1 MLKAA
6 GQAAEEAGVS
16 YALERISGDTVESI
30 VAVADEKDADMIV
43 VGSRGRN
50 FVTTALLGSISHGV
64 LRHARRRCSSSRP

>member
-16 YALERISGDTVESI
+16 CALERISGNTVESI
-30 VAVADEKDADMIV
+30 VAFADAKDADMIV

-50 FVTTALLGSISHGV
+50 PVAT
-64 LRHARRRCSSSRP
+64 RCSAASPRVWSATPAGRSSSSRP